1 MNILEIKKEIK
12 RLLDNR
18 QYITEIQFTKFITIL
33 NTHLWNLKIEDFKK
47 ETGNNYIYYKHMPLC
62 CAYYK
67 EKLDKT
73 IALRRLEREMEKYN
87 YEWGILL
94 NNEGI
99 FVLNNDIKTLE
110 SNTKLRKLVFTFSF
124 SGKTDWDYFELL
136 SCKNIFG
143 IHKNLYFFR
152 DMITYKN
159 LKFRGEEKSWQAYH
173 SAMKRFFFFYINKM
187 DEWIDDGRN
196 NYDSIQL
203 EHFIEYMN
211 HSPGIKAHNTRKT
224 QFFYVKD
231 FILFM
236 AEKNSSFD
244 NGSYEVIRNY
254 LDESHAVETK
264 LTETDVQKLKKI
276 INYLGN
282 KKTAKYKVIF
292 LLLLSFGMERRRLCT
307 LEWNDF
313 SKDLKVFYFKKGK
326 KDKYIIVPKVLK
338 ESLQELRQEI
348 PADAEYILGNVHS
361 KYKKPISE
369 HRINEM
375 MSGIQT
381 IDSNDAFYE
390 KMYPS
395 NIRKWLFVELLRQGY
410 PLQDVLMMMNI
421 SVNNL
426 KNFIGDEDLLQYA
439 SEKIEKECW
448 IDTILNENK

>member
-1 MNILEIKKEIK
+1 M
-12 RLLDNR
+12 
-18 QYITEIQFTKFITIL
+18 
-33 NTHLWNLKIEDFKK
+33 
-47 ETGNNYIYYKHMPLC
+47 
-62 CAYYK
+62 
-67 EKLDKT
+67 
-73 IALRRLEREMEKYN
+73 
-87 YEWGILL
+87 
-94 NNEGI
+94 
-99 FVLNNDIKTLE
+99 
-110 SNTKLRKLVFTFSF
+110 
-124 SGKTDWDYFELL
+124 
-136 SCKNIFG
+136 
-143 IHKNLYFFR
+143 
-152 DMITYKN
+152 
-159 LKFRGEEKSWQAYH
+159 
-173 SAMKRFFFFYINKM
+173 
-187 DEWIDDGRN
+187 N

-211 HSPGIKAHNTRKT
+211 NSPGIKAHNKRKT

-348 PADAEYILGNVHS
+348 PADAE
-361 KYKKPISE
+361 
-369 HRINEM
+369 
-375 MSGIQT
+375 
-381 IDSNDAFYE
+381 
-390 KMYPS
+390 
-395 NIRKWLFVELLRQGY
+395 
-410 PLQDVLMMMNI
+410 
-421 SVNNL
+421 
-426 KNFIGDEDLLQYA
+426 
-439 SEKIEKECW
+439 
-448 IDTILNENK
+448 